1 MLASSVF
8 LLFGFL
14 CGLLSKNE
22 TYRSLI
28 LAGLAFGW
36 VGDVFMTFD
45 PFLENRSKGA
55 KAAAGILGGLAFLT
69 GHIFYIIA
77 FMLMLYPGSRKTVY
91 AFFIVTAALMCVV
104 TVIKHALKV
113 KLGKL
118 APAVAVYALMLLSML
133 SSAWILAFTGGKS
146 PAFGAAA
153 AAGSLLFTVSDFTL
167 ALKLFAGKRFDTI
180 GVRRIYIYTYFFA
193 QLAVAGSI
201 ALI

>member
-1 MLASSVF
+1 
-8 LLFGFL
+8 
-14 CGLLSKNE
+14 
-22 TYRSLI
+22 
-28 LAGLAFGW
+28 
-36 VGDVFMTFD
+36 
-45 PFLENRSKGA
+45 
-55 KAAAGILGGLAFLT
+55 
-69 GHIFYIIA
+69 
-77 FMLMLYPGSRKTVY
+77 
-91 AFFIVTAALMCVV
+91 MCVV